1 MSTGLAAMLMNPA
14 KNKAGKKK
22 TAKSKTPKSRTHK
35 AAGTLPKA
43 PKQKKE
49 SKAKKS
55 GKNSS
60 SKRRAKRRRVIVVTP
75 NNRIHKLPSGSRL
88 RFTHRPKIKKLKKKS
103 AQRLTKA
110 QRNDLKLGKALK
122 LRKGK
127 RTVTGMMYRN
137 PRRRRHSKRNPQFNL
152 KTILGYGGG
161 AAAAI
166 LVHKYGIMTLGNLL
180 SKLPVVGSYAAMIN
194 TNKWANMAAKA
205 ALAGGVFYAGKKAKN
220 DQVKLAA
227 KAYLVTAL
235 AGVAL
240 QAIGMDSKLMIAQAG
255 MGEIEMLNGIEDMGE
270 IEHLNGIEEMGDVD
284 GIEDMQGTDYL
295 EGEEYVGAGESFVE

>member
-14 KNKAGKKK
+14 KKKAGKKK
-22 TAKSKTPKSRTHK
+22 TAKRKARKTRTHK

-43 PKQKKE
+43 PKQKRK

-55 GKNSS
+55 GKKSS
-60 SKRRAKRRRVIVVTP
+60 SKRRAKRRKVIVVTP

-110 QRNDLKLGKALK
+110 QRADLRKGKALK

-166 LVHKYGIMTLGNLL
+166 LVHKYGVMTLGNLL

-205 ALAGGVFYAGKKAKN
+205 ALAGGVFFAGKKAKN

-255 MGEIEMLNGIEDMGE
+255 MGEIEMLQGIEDMGE
-270 IEHLNGIEEMGDVD
+270 IEYLNGIEETGDVD